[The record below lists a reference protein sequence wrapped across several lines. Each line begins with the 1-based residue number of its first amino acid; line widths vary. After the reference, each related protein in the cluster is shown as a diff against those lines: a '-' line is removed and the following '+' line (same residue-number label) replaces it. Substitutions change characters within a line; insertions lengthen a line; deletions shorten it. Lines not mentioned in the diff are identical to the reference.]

1 MSPPAAD
8 SRADPD
14 AVASAQSFYT
24 RWARA
29 YDVLARN
36 APGAG
41 KLRQRAVTALDPA
54 AGDVVLD
61 LGCGTGANFPYLR
74 EAVGSEGAVVGV
86 DFAPGPV
93 EIARRRA
100 DDWQNVH
107 VVRGDAT
114 QLPCHDR
121 VPGSPDAVLASFV
134 VGMLPD
140 PGSVVRSWADL
151 LGQGG
156 RLGLVDLARSRVTPW
171 RLFNPVFAI
180 LTRASAPP
188 GSDARNDA
196 DAVSVLDRRV
206 DAAHD
211 ALAACC
217 VEVHES
223 THVGGFARI
232 GAGEVGLDGAGKV
245 DVNNADEVDAGN

>member
-1 MSPPAAD
+1 VG
-8 SRADPD
+8 R
-14 AVASAQSFYT
+14 
-24 RWARA
+24 
-29 YDVLARN
+29 
-36 APGAG
+36 
-41 KLRQRAVTALDPA
+41 LRQRAVTALDPA

-74 EAVGSEGAVVGV
+74 AAVGSEGTVVGV

-100 DDWQNVH
+100 ADWQNVH
-107 VVRGDAT
+107 VLRGDAT
-114 QLPCHDR
+114 LLPSYDR
-121 VPGSPDAVLASFV
+121 RTRSPDAVLASFV

-140 PGSVVRSWADL
+140 PGSVVRSWTDL
-151 LGQGG
+151 LGPGG
-156 RLGLVDLARSRVTPW
+156 RLGLVDLARSRATPW

-217 VEVHES
+217 VDVHES

-232 GAGEVGLDGAGKV
+232 SAGKV
-245 DVNNADEVDAGN
+245 GSDSVDGVDDD